1 MGKIV
6 NSIRK
11 ALDIDSEARRHQNIN
26 AIREQHTKAPF
37 EPFFEEEP
45 TVGGWLRL
53 HSPTRHDVLP
63 FLASFFPF
71 TSWLGRYNTRWL
83 LADVIAAMA
92 YALLVGLSPEYGLY
106 TSFTGAALYWLF
118 GTSKDVAIGATAV
131 VSLLVGKTVDEV
143 LAARPDEHY
152 TREQV
157 AKTHAFL
164 AGCVLLVFGLLRLDW
179 LIEFIPHVAIAAFV
193 TGAALVITLSQVP
206 ALLGIEGQVETK
218 VAAYRVF
225 VDSCRALPQ
234 TKLDAAVGISGL
246 VLLALIKWYC
256 DRMAKRDPK
265 RVRMWNMFCALRLS
279 VTILLF
285 TLVSFLVHRKVPFE
299 DSKFQILGPLPRG
312 FIRTGPPSFD
322 PKLVTAILPQL
333 PPTVIILLIEHIAIG
348 KSFGRIN
355 DYMVVP
361 SQELMSIAFTNLT
374 GPFVG
379 AYASTGSFSG
389 TAILSKAE
397 VRTPLAGV
405 FNGVVLVLAL
415 YALTSV
421 LYYIPLASLSALI
434 IHAVYNLITPPAELV
449 RMWRAAPPDVVLYF
463 VGVLVS
469 VFDSLEDGIYITV
482 ALSLALLLLRIAKAS
497 GQFLGRVTVYPYYHH
512 PVPRGDDDSS
522 GTVVEVNDG
531 LGKKNDLVETELKVS
546 TPTEDQK
553 PTSSSKIVVP
563 GISPVHKAKYGED
576 DVPSLPSARDI
587 YFRLDGL
594 EAINPEVAIVSPC
607 PGVFIY
613 RFPNGLSYLNQAQL
627 LDALTT
633 HIMSHTR
640 RTTVPEYAHP
650 GLTIPPAHRIAP
662 GTTLPHPHQTKTKPL
677 RPPHD
682 NSSGSLSYS
691 SSTAMAT
698 DSLLPTLRAVVL
710 DCATVHHTD
719 SSAVEGLADIRGH
732 LGRWAAPD
740 PVEWHF
746 ANLRNRWTRKAFTA
760 VGFGCCDYCS
770 SDSGATTTSQRPGFS
785 LAARYGSEASGG
797 GGVGAAVAT
806 AVPPAVQRRS
816 NGEEDPSGSETEVA
830 SRDDEDVENKPKSS
844 DTTHCTHDE
853 RWRLSPVT
861 GMDKPFFHLDLAA
874 AVEAASRHAVRGHG
888 VRIVNT
894 VRRVDQPTAKDH
906 ERQKKR
912 ADAEAALDVALRDS
926 PSDRDH
932 QAYNKPGTAAE
943 EEHEGVDALD
953 EGDAPAERAALL
965 GGKGSASRAA
975 S

>member
-1 MGKIV
+1 MATGTGRMGKIG

-11 ALDIDSEARRHQNIN
+11 ALDIDSETRRHQNIN
-26 AIREQHTKAPF
+26 AIREQHTTAPF
-37 EPFFEEEP
+37 GPFFEEEP

-63 FLASFFPF
+63 FLASFFTF

-83 LADVIAAMA
+83 LADVIAGTTLGLVVIPQAMA

-143 LAARPDEHY
+143 LAQRPEERY

-164 AGCVLLVFGLLRLDW
+164 AGCILLVFGLLRLDW

-206 ALLGIEGQVETK
+206 ALLGIEDQVETK

-225 VDSCRALPQ
+225 VDSCRALPH
-234 TKLDAAVGISGL
+234 TKLDAAIGISGL

-265 RVRMWNMFCALRLS
+265 RVRMWNMLCALRLS

-285 TLVSFLVHRKVPFE
+285 TFVSFLVHRKVPVE
-299 DSKFQILGPLPRG
+299 DSKFKILGPLPRG

-322 PKLVTAILPQL
+322 PKLITATLPQL
-333 PPTVIILLIEHIAIG
+333 PTTVIILLIEHIAIG

-415 YALTSV
+415 YVLTSV

-449 RMWRAAPPDVVLYF
+449 RMWRAAPPDVVFYF

-497 GQFLGRVTVYPYYHH
+497 GQFLGRVAVYPYYHH
-512 PVPRGDDDSS
+512 PAPRGDDDSS

-531 LGKKNDLVETELKVS
+531 PGETNDLVETELKIS
-546 TPTEDQK
+546 TPTAYQK
-553 PTSSSKIVVP
+553 PTSPSKIVVP
-563 GISPVHKAKYGED
+563 GIIPIHKPKHGED
-576 DVPSLPSARDI
+576 GIPRLPSARDI

-594 EAINPEVAIVSPC
+594 EAINPEVAILSPC
-607 PGVFIY
+607 SGVFVY

-627 LDALTT
+627 LDTLTT

-640 RTTVPEYAHP
+640 RTTIPEYAHP
-650 GLTIPPAHRIAP
+650 GDRPWNDPSPP
-662 GTTLPHPHQTKTKPL
+662 LTKPK
-677 RPPHD
+677 RSPSNPPHD
-682 NSSGSLSYS
+682 ESSGNLSCS
-691 SSTAMAT
+691 SSTTAT
-698 DSLLPTLRAVVL
+698 ATESPLPTLRAVVL

-770 SDSGATTTSQRPGFS
+770 SDNGITTTSQRPGFQS
-785 LAARYGSEASGG
+785 RGAVWKRSE
-797 GGVGAAVAT
+797 
-806 AVPPAVQRRS
+806 
-816 NGEEDPSGSETEVA
+816 
-830 SRDDEDVENKPKSS
+830 
-844 DTTHCTHDE
+844 
-853 RWRLSPVT
+853 
-861 GMDKPFFHLDLAA
+861 
-874 AVEAASRHAVRGHG
+874 
-888 VRIVNT
+888 
-894 VRRVDQPTAKDH
+894 
-906 ERQKKR
+906 
-912 ADAEAALDVALRDS
+912 
-926 PSDRDH
+926 
-932 QAYNKPGTAAE
+932 
-943 EEHEGVDALD
+943 
-953 EGDAPAERAALL
+953 
-965 GGKGSASRAA
+965 
-975 S
+975 